1 MTKTPRV
8 SQIGKECV
16 ACGTCVPVCP
26 KEAIQIRWGVSAHV
40 DEEKCVGCG
49 GHQHGGK
56 GRCSVKS
63 TRKKRW
69 SDYLWI
75 AELRTEYRQCN
86 REGNVIRKEH
96 FKRNG

>member
-49 GHQHGGK
+49 
-56 GRCSVKS
+56 RCAKVCP
-63 TRKKRW
+63 
-69 SDYLWI
+69 
-75 AELRTEYRQCN
+75 AA
-86 REGNVIRKEH
+86 VIDMMER
-96 FKRNG
+96 GAAL

>member
-8 SQIGKECV
+8 FQIGKECV

-49 GHQHGGK
+49 K
-56 GRCSVKS
+56 CAKACPAAVISL
-63 TRKKRW
+63 T
-69 SDYLWI
+69 
-75 AELRTEYRQCN
+75 A
-86 REGNVIRKEH
+86 REAAV
-96 FKRNG
+96 